1 MRFLATHIYNVILKT
16 DSKIASKIYLK
27 FRAIVLKFS
36 NPLIDIS
43 FRGFR
48 FIMPFSHTI
57 FIFQKMYPNYDMAL
71 GKIARII
78 RNKQGYL
85 NMIDVGANI
94 GDTACF
100 SKVSDARYLLI
111 EGESSYSRL
120 IPTNIAYN
128 YGKIGGAV
136 NKIMAVK
143 IIAGKMLVA

>member
-1 MRFLATHIYNVILKT
+1 MRFLATHIYKVILKT
-16 DSKIASKIYLK
+16 DSKIVTKLYLK
-27 FRAIVLKFS
+27 LRAVILKFS
-36 NPLIDIS
+36 NPLIEVS

-48 FIMPFSHTI
+48 FVMPFSHTI

-100 SKVSDARYLLI
+100 SKVSDAKYLLI

-120 IPTNIAYN
+120 IPTNMAYN
-128 YGKIGGAV
+128 YGIGGGQQA
-136 NKIMAVK
+136 K
-143 IIAGKMLVA
+143 